1 MGIRVLIVED
11 DEDINRFIV
20 RCLQKESY
28 ETTSAYSGTEAN
40 LLLNMQ
46 SFDLILLDLMLP
58 GIKGET
64 LLTEIRKT
72 SQVPIIVLSAKVALE
87 DKVHVLKD
95 GADDY
100 ITKPFEKD
108 ELLARVQTVLRRSKT
123 SLEPD
128 KEEVLQFKKLKLFPE
143 KHIVMI
149 NDKELNLT
157 ASEFDIL
164 LVLMQNQSK
173 AFTKDQLYQCVWKD
187 GYYGEDNTISVHIS
201 NIRKKIKVYDED
213 SYIKTVWGIGFKMDT
228 SPSQT

>member
-20 RCLQKESY
+20 KCLQKERY
-28 ETTSAYSGTEAN
+28 ETKSAYSGTEAN
-40 LLLNMQ
+40 MLLNMQ

-64 LLTEIRKT
+64 LLVEIRKT
-72 SQVPIIVLSAKVALE
+72 SEIPIIVLSAKVALE
-87 DKVHVLKD
+87 DKVHVLKN

-100 ITKPFEKD
+100 ITKPFEKE
-108 ELLARVQTVLRRSKT
+108 ELLARIQTVLRRSKT
-123 SLEPD
+123 SLESE
-128 KEEVLQFKKLKLFPE
+128 KENVLQFKKLKLFPE
-143 KHIVMI
+143 KHIVI
-149 NDKELNLT
+149 VNDQELNLT

-164 LVLMQNQSK
+164 SVLMKNKDK
-173 AFTKDQLYQCVWKD
+173 AFTKDQLYQLVWKE

-228 SPSQT
+228 ILNKD